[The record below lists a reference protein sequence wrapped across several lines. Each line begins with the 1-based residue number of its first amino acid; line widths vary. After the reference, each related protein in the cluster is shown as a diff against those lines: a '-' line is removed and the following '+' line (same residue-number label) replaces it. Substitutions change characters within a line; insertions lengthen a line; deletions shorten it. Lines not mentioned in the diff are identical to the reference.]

1 MIEEIKN
8 EMVAKACVVVGVIAF
23 FVGLILGVAIFE
35 LNNTQKKYKMN
46 LKCIQGE
53 LYEEIRPNMYAKSHL
68 ECFEQRTL
76 TP

>member
-1 MIEEIKN
+1 MNKILLIV
-8 EMVAKACVVVGVIAF
+8 MGGLWFVIGYGVGTY
-23 FVGLILGVAIFE
+23 
-35 LNNTQKKYKMN
+35 NDTQKKYKMN

>member
-1 MIEEIKN
+1 MDKLIMSIII
-8 EMVAKACVVVGVIAF
+8 VIAIMTGY
-23 FVGLILGVAIFE
+23 GLGSYDRM
-35 LNNTQKKYKMN
+35 QKKYKMN

-53 LYEEIRPNMYAKSHL
+53 LYEEVRANMFVKSHL

>member
-1 MIEEIKN
+1 MDKIHMILWSLTMIG
-8 EMVAKACVVVGVIAF
+8 VGVII
-23 FVGLILGVAIFE
+23 GLYYHTE
-35 LNNTQKKYKMN
+35 QKYKMN